1 LVEYSGGDGSS
12 MEKAVQ
18 IIGVQNSMQGI
29 QAEYQYLSEK
39 FGVRGTDWQLKMQFL
54 MEDKGKSYDMMK
66 ISLKDGRE
74 LDVFFDISEFF
85 GK

>member
-1 LVEYSGGDGSS
+1 

-18 IIGVQNSMQGI
+18 IIGVQSSFQGI

-39 FGVRGTDWQLKMQFL
+39 FGIRGKDWNLKLQSL
-54 MEDKGKSYDMMK
+54 AHKEEKSYDVMR

-74 LDVFFDISEFF
+74 IDVFFDISEFF